1 MVTLY
6 DSPLFDLIPLRDAI
20 ASIIAQAE
28 RFRGCRFW
36 TPASSAGGRR
46 SYERQNNRP
55 RIEWSDTGRVYSAEF
70 EVRCSCSHIYA
81 KGYYNRDGVKTTLTA
96 IKSSYKRICAEIER
110 LEAESK

>member
-6 DSPLFDLIPLRDAI
+6 DSPLSDLIPLRDAI

-28 RFRGCRFW
+28 RFRSCRFW
-36 TPASSAGGRR
+36 RPASLASARR
-46 SYERQNNRP
+46 SYEKQNSIP
-55 RIEWSDTGRVYSAEF
+55 LITWSDTGRVYSAEF

-96 IKSSYKRICAEIER
+96 IKSSYKRICEEIER
-110 LEAESK
+110 LEDENK